1 MAHNNLDPKQY
12 VITVPPFFTQT
23 ERKAVLNSAEIAHM
37 KNVKLVNSSVAMG
50 LDFGLFKKE
59 EMKDHAKNVA
69 FVDFGQSKIQ
79 FPSSS
84 FLGVLW
90 MLAKT

>member
-1 MAHNNLDPKQY
+1 M
-12 VITVPPFFTQT
+12 
-23 ERKAVLNSAEIAHM
+23 
-37 KNVKLVNSSVAMG
+37 
-50 LDFGLFKKE
+50 FKKE
-59 EMKDHAKNVA
+59 ETNDHAKNVA

-90 MLAKT
+90 MLAKKHDRNLGCRDIDLKIFERISQAFEEKTSLKNRI